1 MGWRRGAA
9 LSNGVTP
16 LHQFGAAEFGSAMK
30 CLGSM
35 TKHVAMTK
43 RVVIVGGGIA
53 GLALAIALS
62 RRGIAA
68 TLVERQA
75 RWEPLS
81 SGLFIYSDGLAAL
94 DKLSVLDGI
103 SASGWVSSDG
113 GNLYL
118 TAAGNAIERV

>member
-1 MGWRRGAA
+1 
-9 LSNGVTP
+9 
-16 LHQFGAAEFGSAMK
+16 
-30 CLGSM
+30 M

-53 GLALAIALS
+53 GLARAIAFS

-103 SASGWVSSDG
+103 CASGWVSP
-113 GNLYL
+113 
-118 TAAGNAIERV
+118 TAETYTSPLSATRLNGCNRVTSRLR